1 MSRGTF
7 ANIRLVNKL
16 NERFGTEFTL
26 ADQLFFDQVIET
38 AMEDNKIREAAE
50 VNSLEN
56 FMHFFEKMLEGL
68 FIDRMEGNE
77 EIFTKLMNDDKMM
90 RVAAKQ
96 VGKDVYN
103 RIRK

>member
-1 MSRGTF
+1 VQLST
-7 ANIRLVNKL
+7 LVNKL

-38 AMEDNKIREAAE
+38 AIGDQKIKEAAE
-50 VNSLEN
+50 VNNYEN
-56 FMHFFEKMLEGL
+56 FMHFFGKMLEGL

-90 RVAAKQ
+90 QVAAQQ

-103 RIRK
+103 RIRR